1 MKDILTVMKFTIKD
15 MVKRKSFIISTLIIL
30 ILIVVGF
37 NVPNILKSIKGED
50 SKEKLL
56 IVDTEDI
63 FEGKLDELSNT
74 DWQYETQIGKYT
86 YEEIKQKIEDE
97 EINAGLIIE
106 KKDNDIKVRYI
117 VESATMMDYVPED
130 IMNAISSMYQNIQIG
145 KLGLTRRRVTI
156 HNT

>member
-1 MKDILTVMKFTIKD
+1 MRDILTVMKFTIND

-63 FEGKLDELSNT
+63 FEGKLNELSNT